1 MKTIPPKG
9 VLDGLVSLV
18 RFEGM
23 PKATSKTSTYDVT
36 VYKVPSKKLNNY
48 TIRIDIKIGED
59 E

>member
-36 VYKVPSKKLNNY
+36 VYKVPSSNLNKY
-48 TIRIDIKIGED
+48 TIRVDIKVGED
-59 E
+59 N

>member
-18 RFEGM
+18 RFEGV
-23 PKATSKTSTYDVT
+23 PKATSKTSTYDVI

>member
-23 PKATSKTSTYDVT
+23 PKATSKTNTYDVT
-36 VYKVPSKKLNNY
+36 VYKKKKKKLNNY